1 MRKQKW
7 FLNSLNILDSSER
20 NIAHTHLEQREIER
34 KVDSHRATR
43 TRSKNR
49 GTVQEF
55 PKMTAS
61 SLPKTRHNNT
71 KKQMFKPHCWT
82 WDLSCFFFFF
92 KCLPHRERGL
102 IGRRG
107 QAHTRE
113 QDRRGNFRVELR
125 RAGETG
131 FRWGQRGKPFLK
143 VQACSWSASGSSLP
157 SSCRALSLGLA
168 SSTASEEENKMG
180 EGEES

>member
-7 FLNSLNILDSSER
+7 FFNSLNILDSSER

-34 KVDSHRATR
+34 KVDSHGATR

-71 KKQMFKPHCWT
+71 KKQIFKPHCWT
-82 WDLSCFFFFF
+82 WDLSCFFFF
-92 KCLPHRERGL
+92 KCLPHRERGF

-107 QAHTRE
+107 QAHTGE
-113 QDRRGNFRVELR
+113 QDRRGNFRVEKGR
-125 RAGETG
+125 RD
-131 FRWGQRGKPFLK
+131 R
-143 VQACSWSASGSSLP
+143 VQVGATWKAIS
-157 SSCRALSLGLA
+157 
-168 SSTASEEENKMG
+168 
-180 EGEES
+180 

>member
-1 MRKQKW
+1 MV
-7 FLNSLNILDSSER
+7 FLNSLSILDSSER

-49 GTVQEF
+49 GTVQEV

-92 KCLPHRERGL
+92 LNVCHTERE
-102 IGRRG
+102 
-107 QAHTRE
+107 
-113 QDRRGNFRVELR
+113 
-125 RAGETG
+125 
-131 FRWGQRGKPFLK
+131 
-143 VQACSWSASGSSLP
+143 GS
-157 SSCRALSLGLA
+157 
-168 SSTASEEENKMG
+168 
-180 EGEES
+180 